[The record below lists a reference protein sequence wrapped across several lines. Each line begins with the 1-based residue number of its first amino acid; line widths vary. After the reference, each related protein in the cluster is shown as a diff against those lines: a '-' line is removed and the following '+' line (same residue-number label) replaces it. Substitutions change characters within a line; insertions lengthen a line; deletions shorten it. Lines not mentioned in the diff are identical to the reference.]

1 MIECSQCKFWD
12 CSQYIMNKYGEGC
25 GKCIPGGQITFCSHK
40 CTVGVIQDEEE
51 NEEDINGIN
60 Y

>member
-1 MIECSQCKFWD
+1 MIECSQCKLWD

-25 GKCIPGGQITFCSHK
+25 GRCIPGSQITFCSPK
-40 CTVGVIQDEEE
+40 CNIGIIRDEEDG
-51 NEEDINGIN
+51 EDINEIN

>member
-12 CSQYIMNKYGEGC
+12 SSQHIMNKYGEGC
-25 GKCIPGGQITFCSHK
+25 GRCIPGGQITFCSHK
-40 CTVGVIQDEEE
+40 CNIGIIRDK
-51 NEEDINGIN
+51 EDGEDTNGIN